1 MEKVVVYLKAQQQKE
16 INVIKVKV
24 ADICQVWCKDKT
36 CMDRVNNITL
46 YEFKPR
52 EEKRTYKKVFSILDV
67 IDKISEVF
75 PDITVI
81 SLGEA
86 EFVVEYTS
94 KIGGT
99 GWKNVAKI
107 VMVCVLVFFGSAFT
121 IMAFNNDI
129 SITGV
134 FEHFYSQ
141 ILGKEKPVFSELEL
155 FYSIGLA
162 VGIVVFFN
170 HIGNKKLSDDV
181 TPIEVEMNKHR
192 KDTYETIIDST
203 MEKEYITGGKRK

>member
-1 MEKVVVYLKAQQQKE
+1 MYLKAQQQKE

-75 PDITVI
+75 PDVTVI
-81 SLGEA
+81 SLGES

-99 GWKNVAKI
+99 GWKNAAKI

-162 VGIVVFFN
+162 VGIVFFFN

>member
-75 PDITVI
+75 PDVTVI
-81 SLGEA
+81 SLGES

-107 VMVCVLVFFGSAFT
+107 VVVCVLVFFGSAFT

-203 MEKEYITGGKRK
+203 MEKEYITGGKK

>member
-1 MEKVVVYLKAQQQKE
+1 
-16 INVIKVKV
+16 
-24 ADICQVWCKDKT
+24 
-36 CMDRVNNITL
+36 
-46 YEFKPR
+46 
-52 EEKRTYKKVFSILDV
+52 
-67 IDKISEVF
+67 
-75 PDITVI
+75 
-81 SLGEA
+81 
-86 EFVVEYTS
+86 
-94 KIGGT
+94 
-99 GWKNVAKI
+99 
-107 VMVCVLVFFGSAFT
+107 
-121 IMAFNNDI
+121 MAFNNDI

>member
-75 PDITVI
+75 PDVTVI
-81 SLGEA
+81 SLGES

-99 GWKNVAKI
+99 GWKNAAKI
-107 VMVCVLVFFGSAFT
+107 VVVCVLVFFGSAFT

-203 MEKEYITGGKRK
+203 MEKEYITGGKK

>member
-16 INVIKVKV
+16 VNVIKVKV

-75 PDITVI
+75 PDVTVI
-81 SLGEA
+81 SLGES

-99 GWKNVAKI
+99 GWKNAAKI

>member
-75 PDITVI
+75 PDVTVI
-81 SLGEA
+81 SLGES

-99 GWKNVAKI
+99 GWKNAAKI
-107 VMVCVLVFFGSAFT
+107 VVVCVLVFFGSAFT

>member
-75 PDITVI
+75 PDVTVI

-99 GWKNVAKI
+99 GWKNAAKI

-141 ILGKEKPVFSELEL
+141 ILAKEKPVFSELEL

>member
-75 PDITVI
+75 PDVTVI
-81 SLGEA
+81 SLGET

-99 GWKNVAKI
+99 GWKNAAKI
-107 VMVCVLVFFGSAFT
+107 VVVCVLVFFGSAFT

-162 VGIVVFFN
+162 VGIVCFFN

-192 KDTYETIIDST
+192 KDTYETIIDSA
-203 MEKEYITGGKRK
+203 MEKEYITGGKK

>member
-36 CMDRVNNITL
+36 YMDRINNITL

-67 IDKISEVF
+67 IDNISEVF
-75 PDITVI
+75 PDVTVI
-81 SLGEA
+81 SLGES

-99 GWKNVAKI
+99 GWKNAAKI
-107 VMVCVLVFFGSAFT
+107 VVVCVLVFFGSAFT

>member
-16 INVIKVKV
+16 INVIEVKV

-36 CMDRVNNITL
+36 YMDRINNITL

-75 PDITVI
+75 PDVTVI
-81 SLGEA
+81 SLGES

-99 GWKNVAKI
+99 GWKN
-107 VMVCVLVFFGSAFT
+107 
-121 IMAFNNDI
+121 I

-162 VGIVVFFN
+162 VGIVCFFN

-203 MEKEYITGGKRK
+203 MEKEYITGGKK

>member
-75 PDITVI
+75 PDVTVI
-81 SLGEA
+81 SLGES

-99 GWKNVAKI
+99 GWKNAAKI
-107 VMVCVLVFFGSAFT
+107 VVVCVLVFFGSAFT

-162 VGIVVFFN
+162 VGIVCFFN

-203 MEKEYITGGKRK
+203 MEKEYITGGKK

>member
-75 PDITVI
+75 PDVTVI
-81 SLGEA
+81 SLGES

-107 VMVCVLVFFGSAFT
+107 VLVCVLVFFGSAFT

>member
-75 PDITVI
+75 PDVTVI
-81 SLGEA
+81 SLGEP

-107 VMVCVLVFFGSAFT
+107 VLVCVLVFFGSAFT

-203 MEKEYITGGKRK
+203 MEKEYITGGKK

>member
-1 MEKVVVYLKAQQQKE
+1 MYLKAQQQKE

-75 PDITVI
+75 PDVTVI
-81 SLGEA
+81 SLGES

-99 GWKNVAKI
+99 GWKNAAKI

>member
-75 PDITVI
+75 PDVTVI
-81 SLGEA
+81 SLGES

-99 GWKNVAKI
+99 GWKNAAKI

-162 VGIVVFFN
+162 VGIVGFFN

-203 MEKEYITGGKRK
+203 MEKEYITGGKK

>member
-75 PDITVI
+75 PDVTVI
-81 SLGEA
+81 SLGES

-99 GWKNVAKI
+99 GWKNAAKI

-203 MEKEYITGGKRK
+203 MEKEYITGGKK

>member
-1 MEKVVVYLKAQQQKE
+1 M
-16 INVIKVKV
+16 
-24 ADICQVWCKDKT
+24 
-36 CMDRVNNITL
+36 
-46 YEFKPR
+46 
-52 EEKRTYKKVFSILDV
+52 
-67 IDKISEVF
+67 
-75 PDITVI
+75 
-81 SLGEA
+81 
-86 EFVVEYTS
+86 VEYTS

-99 GWKNVAKI
+99 GWKNAAKI

-203 MEKEYITGGKRK
+203 MEKEYITGGKK

>member
-75 PDITVI
+75 PDVTVI
-81 SLGEA
+81 SLGES

-99 GWKNVAKI
+99 GWKNAAKI
-107 VMVCVLVFFGSAFT
+107 VLVCVLVFFGSAFT

-203 MEKEYITGGKRK
+203 MEKEYITGGKK

>member
-36 CMDRVNNITL
+36 CMDKVNNITL

-75 PDITVI
+75 PDVTVI
-81 SLGEA
+81 SLGES

-94 KIGGT
+94 KIGGS
-99 GWKNVAKI
+99 GWKNAAKI

>member
-75 PDITVI
+75 PDVTVI
-81 SLGEA
+81 SLGES

-107 VMVCVLVFFGSAFT
+107 VLVCVLVFFGSAFT

-203 MEKEYITGGKRK
+203 MEKEYITGGKK

>member
-75 PDITVI
+75 PDVTVI
-81 SLGEA
+81 SLGET

-99 GWKNVAKI
+99 GWKNAAKI
-107 VMVCVLVFFGSAFT
+107 VVVCVLVFFGSAFT

-203 MEKEYITGGKRK
+203 MEKEYITGGKK

>member
-75 PDITVI
+75 PDVTVI
-81 SLGEA
+81 SLGES

-94 KIGGT
+94 KIGGS
-99 GWKNVAKI
+99 GWKNAAKI

>member
-75 PDITVI
+75 PDVTVI
-81 SLGEA
+81 SLGES

-99 GWKNVAKI
+99 GWKNAAKI
-107 VMVCVLVFFGSAFT
+107 VVVCVLVFFGSAFT

-162 VGIVVFFN
+162 VGIVCFFN

-192 KDTYETIIDST
+192 KDTYETIIDSA
-203 MEKEYITGGKRK
+203 MEKEYITGGKK

>member
-36 CMDRVNNITL
+36 CMDRINNITL

-75 PDITVI
+75 PDVTVI
-81 SLGEA
+81 SLGES

-99 GWKNVAKI
+99 GWKNAAKI
-107 VMVCVLVFFGSAFT
+107 VVVCVLVFFGSAFT

>member
-75 PDITVI
+75 PDVTVI
-81 SLGEA
+81 SLGES

-107 VMVCVLVFFGSAFT
+107 VLVCVLVFYGSAFT

-203 MEKEYITGGKRK
+203 MEKEYITGGKK

>member
-75 PDITVI
+75 PDVTVI
-81 SLGEA
+81 SLGES

-107 VMVCVLVFFGSAFT
+107 VLVCVLVFFGSAFT

-162 VGIVVFFN
+162 VGIVGFFN

-203 MEKEYITGGKRK
+203 MEKEYITGGKK

>member
-16 INVIKVKV
+16 INVIEVKV

-75 PDITVI
+75 PDVTVI

-99 GWKNVAKI
+99 GWKNAAKI
-107 VMVCVLVFFGSAFT
+107 VVVCVLVFFGSAFT

-162 VGIVVFFN
+162 VGIVAFFN

>member
-75 PDITVI
+75 PDVTVI
-81 SLGEA
+81 SLGES

-99 GWKNVAKI
+99 GWKNAAKI
-107 VMVCVLVFFGSAFT
+107 VVVCVLVFFGSAFT

-162 VGIVVFFN
+162 VGIVGFFN